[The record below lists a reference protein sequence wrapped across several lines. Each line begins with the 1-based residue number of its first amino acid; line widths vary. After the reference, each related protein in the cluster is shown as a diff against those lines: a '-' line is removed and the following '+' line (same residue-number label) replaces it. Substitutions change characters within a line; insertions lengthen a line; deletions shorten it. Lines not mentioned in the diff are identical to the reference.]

1 MLLTSLPLYPRPNC
15 HLPYGFKLSN
25 PGIARLA
32 CLIYAASVHSEP
44 GSNSPKKFEKLCIMA
59 LMIYLL
65 FCYLLWIDLV
75 NLAKDLRRPKVVLPT
90 NLLMCNATRLAY
102 FNYQKNVPR
111 LNLNGGYAA
120 SAAINKKRPDSCRDV
135 SKFTKLVLM
144 PFLFTT
150 KNCQYRS

>member
-1 MLLTSLPLYPRPNC
+1 MPNLRRQRSLWARI
-15 HLPYGFKLSN
+15 KLSEKIRKIMYN
-25 PGIARLA
+25 
-32 CLIYAASVHSEP
+32 
-44 GSNSPKKFEKLCIMA
+44 GSND
-59 LMIYLL
+59 L
-65 FCYLLWIDLV
+65 FIICYLLWIDLV